1 MINDKLYDAL
11 AKIQRLVLPILSA
24 IFTFCVV
31 MGDTWGFTFPVEQ
44 IAATLTALDAL
55 LGAILAILNA
65 QYKKA
70 MNAQEAIV
78 EAREDYEEGGMG

>member
-31 MGDTWGFTFPVEQ
+31 MGDTWGFTFPVKQ
-44 IAATLTALDAL
+44 ISATLTALDAL